1 MKNYLYLGALAI
13 SLTFACSSNNEQKDK
28 KAATI
33 NENEVGLSVQ
43 QAKNINLQIGEVGF
57 GEINETLKLQ
67 GKIDVPPQNLVSV
80 SIPLGG
86 YLKSTKM
93 LPGTHVSKGQIIA
106 VMEDPQ
112 YIQLQ
117 QDYLSIHNKLNYA
130 SKELAR
136 QRELNLTKANSDK
149 TLQLSE
155 TEYQNLKVEHTA
167 LIEKLKLINISAA
180 QLNGGKIARSV
191 NVYSPI
197 NGYVSKVNV
206 NIGKYVTP
214 SDVIFELINPDDIHL
229 NLTVFEKDL
238 QQIDIGQRVLAYANS
253 KPEKKYETEVILVS
267 HNVQDG
273 RSEVHCHFKQ
283 YDKSLVPGM
292 YMNAELQFK
301 NQKVQFLQEDAI
313 VNFENKDY
321 VFVETSS
328 LKFVMTPV
336 QVGETTNNKTA
347 ITTDLKGK
355 KLALKGAYSLLMKL
369 KNTVDD

>member
-1 MKNYLYLGALAI
+1 MKYNLYLGALLISMTLACNNNQVKEEKAI
-13 SLTFACSSNNEQKDK
+13 P
-28 KAATI
+28 I
-33 NENEVGLSVQ
+33 NENEVSLTSE
-43 QAKNINLQIGEVGF
+43 QAKNINLQTGEVAV

-93 LPGTHVSKGQIIA
+93 LPGTHVSKGQVIA

-117 QDYLSIHNKLNYA
+117 QDYLSIRNKLNFA

-136 QRELNLTKANSDK
+136 QKELNISKANSDK
-149 TLQLSE
+149 TLQIAE

-167 LIEKLKLINISAA
+167 LIEKLKLLNINAA
-180 QLNGGKIARSV
+180 HLNEGKISKSV

-214 SDVIFELINPDDIHL
+214 SDVIFELINPNDIHL

-238 QQIDIGQRVLAYANS
+238 QQLSIGQRVVAYTNAQ
-253 KPEKKYETEVILVS
+253 PDKKYETEVILIS
-267 HNVQDG
+267 HNVDGG
-273 RSEVHCHFKQ
+273 RSEVHCHFEK

-301 NQKVQFLQEDAI
+301 NQKVQFLPEDA
-313 VNFENKDY
+313 VVSFENKDY
-321 VFVETSS
+321 VFIETATR
-328 LKFVMTPV
+328 KFVMTEV
-336 QVGETTNNKTA
+336 QTGETSEGKTA

-355 KLALKGAYSLLMKL
+355 KVAVKGAYSLLMKL
-369 KNTVDD
+369 KNTDEE